1 MNSNVVPYRWGG
13 HPAKW
18 LTGFIPDIPTPF
30 NADGSIDFA
39 AFARLCEHQ
48 IEAGVHAI
56 LICDTAGETSTLTP
70 TERTQL
76 IRTAVQTSGKR
87 AHVIAGAGSNAT
99 RQAVELTRQAAAA
112 GADAI
117 LSVVPYYNRP
127 MQEGVFA
134 HFRAVADATALPII
148 LHDCPARTARALSDD
163 TLVRLAQS
171 SQFVGLC
178 DSTGDVARVAVLRAR
193 LPVGF
198 RLLGGEDATAL
209 PFVAAGGDGCISQ
222 VVNVAPDL
230 CSAMFAY
237 AQRARWRA
245 ARRLYHQILP
255 SIECFARESP
265 AALKYALSLQGL
277 IRADVRLP
285 LVGLDAS
292 AKTAA
297 ADAIALLAPHT
308 PADTPSKLRARA

>member
-1 MNSNVVPYRWGG
+1 MSSNVVAYRWGG

-18 LTGFIPDIPTPF
+18 LAGFIPDIPTPF
-30 NADGSIDFA
+30 SADGNIDFA
-39 AFARLCEHQ
+39 AFAALCERQ
-48 IEAGVHAI
+48 IEAGASAI

-70 TERTQL
+70 AERTEL
-76 IRTAVQTSGKR
+76 IRTAVETSRKR
-87 AHVIAGAGSNAT
+87 VHIIAGAGSNAT
-99 RQAVELTRQAAAA
+99 ARAVELTRQAAAA

-127 MQEGVFA
+127 MQEGMFA
-134 HFRAVADATALPII
+134 HFSAVADATALPII

-171 SQFVGLC
+171 SQIVGLC

-193 LPVGF
+193 LPAGF
-198 RLLGGEDATAL
+198 RLLCGDDATTL

-230 CSAMFAY
+230 CAAMFAY
-237 AQRARWRA
+237 GQRARWRA
-245 ARRLYHQILP
+245 ARRLYHRMLP

-265 AALKYALSLQGL
+265 AALKYALSIQGL
-277 IRADVRLP
+277 MRADVRLP

-292 AKTAA
+292 TKTAA

-308 PADTPSKLRARA
+308 PAGAPSKLRAQA